1 MEHSAFLF
9 VARGIRK
16 FLLLVLLKQPQP
28 QPTRLESYEY
38 LQFGFKASLVVRLL

>member
-9 VARGIRK
+9 IAKAIRN
-16 FLLLVLLKQPQP
+16 FLLLMLPKQPQP
-28 QPTRLESYEY
+28 SPTRLESYEY